1 MAKATTKKQEGAAGS
16 ADKSIE
22 QLILEKSH
30 GKYSVVDLAS
40 MWALVLRR
48 KEEYRHL
55 GQPEILDVALRDLL
69 SGAVSEEEVKAHEAE
84 AAASLAAADHA
95 LNGLGDKKDKK

>member
-1 MAKATTKKQEGAAGS
+1 MAKATTKKKEGAEGAV
-16 ADKSIE
+16 DKSIE
-22 QLILEKSH
+22 QLILEKSV

-48 KEEYRHL
+48 QEEYRHL

-69 SGAVSEEEVKAHEAE
+69 SGAVSEDEVKAHEAE
-84 AAASLAAADHA
+84 AVASLAAADHA
-95 LNGLGDKKDKK
+95 LSGLGDKKDKK